1 MKGTN
6 LIKLAVKAI
15 VKNKMRSLL
24 TMLGI
29 IIGVGAVI
37 VMVAI
42 GEGAQR
48 QIQGQINSLGTN
60 LIVVFAG
67 TSQQGG
73 VSRGAGS
80 FARLTLEDYEKLQR
94 EGTLFAGVSP
104 VVRTFTQAIG
114 GGTNWRT
121 SVMGVSVDFFDIREW
136 PLVSGSYFDL
146 NDVRSQRKVAVIGKT
161 VADQLYPGQDPVGQ
175 QIQLRNV
182 PFQIVGVLAE
192 KGQGATGEDQDDV
205 IVSPYTTVMNR
216 LHGWRFIQQMLVS
229 AYSPADI
236 LAAQEEIRVLMRESH
251 RLAEWDEDDFTIRNQ
266 TDLAETFT
274 ETTRVMALLLASIA
288 GISLIVGGIGIMNIM
303 LVSVT
308 ERTREIGI
316 RLAIGARGGDVMTQ
330 FLVESIVLS
339 VLGGLMGV
347 LIGYAATRAL
357 SGYTGWGTV
366 VAPEAVILALV
377 FSAGVGIFFG
387 FYPARKAAALNP
399 IEALRYE

>member
-161 VADQLYPGQDPVGQ
+161 VADKLYPGQDPVGQ